1 MWRFQ
6 GAYHLKGLQRMRVA
20 GLWLALFAILLHAA
34 TPALAQAMAS
44 GQDGL
49 QTAIICSGDEL
60 RTIYLDADGNLVHK
74 PAQSGL
80 HEHCAACIH
89 HAAPLLPTTAPL
101 PAPRVADVPQTLPVF
116 TAQKAISYPTGLP
129 PRAPPA

>member
-1 MWRFQ
+1 
-6 GAYHLKGLQRMRVA
+6 MRA
-20 GLWLALFAILLHAA
+20 GGLWLALFAILLHAA
-34 TPALAQAMAS
+34 TPALAQAIAGS
-44 GQDGL
+44 QDGL
-49 QTAIICSGDEL
+49 QTAIICSGDES

-89 HAAPLLPTTAPL
+89 HAASLPFAAPL
-101 PAPRVADVPQTLPVF
+101 PAPRVADTAQSLPVAM
-116 TAQKAISYPTGLP
+116 AQKAIAYPTGLP